1 MTGQIHS
8 NMSAKYLSEKKPGST
23 CVQECVV
30 EAPRNLRLPGY
41 LAMIDFSIF
50 LTVLFLFLVMFSL
63 SVG

>member
-8 NMSAKYLSEKKPGST
+8 NRSAKYLSEKKPGST

-50 LTVLFLFLVMFSL
+50 LTVLFLF
-63 SVG
+63 